1 MSMQY
6 KRCHNRSIVETEL
19 DEVITGEQKENLIR
33 ILKEKLCGASKNIL
47 SVKNV
52 QILEDG
58 CIEFTCKTLWDDG
71 NTWDD
76 SKIIIDPDDER
87 TQGVCL
93 RGMTSIYV
101 GDARVYDDGRCIYGD
116 GIQENIVENE
126 KDDERYYFSLC
137 GSGTDENGEEYEDY
151 FIFDTKYKLPYEKQS
166 YPGIMF

>member
-93 RGMTSIYV
+93 RGMTSIWV
-101 GDARVYDDGRCIYGD
+101 ADARIYNDGHTEYDDITQREI
-116 GIQENIVENE
+116 
-126 KDDERYYFSLC
+126 DEDPNRYYFAFI
-137 GSGTDENGEEYEDY
+137 TNGEDEHGEYQEY
-151 FIFDTKYKLPYEKQS
+151 YVVDTKYHLPIEKHC
-166 YPGIMF
+166 YPSFLF